1 MKSRNSQEPMCEDI
15 VAFSV
20 KFGLPQ
26 PDKPTIL
33 AKDVMDYRI
42 DFIQEE
48 LDELI
53 EAQVNDD
60 LEGMLDALVDIM
72 YVTLGTA
79 WLMNLPILD
88 AWDRVHHAN
97 MQKVRV
103 ENSSDPRSKRNH
115 HLDIVKP
122 DNWVRPYLKDLL
134 S

>member
-1 MKSRNSQEPMCEDI
+1 MKSRNSQEQMCKDI
-15 VAFSV
+15 EAFSI

-26 PDKPTIL
+26 PENSGFLEDE
-33 AKDVMDYRI
+33 DMRYRI
-42 DFIQEE
+42 NFIQEE
-48 LDELI
+48 LDELN
-53 EAQVNDD
+53 EAWNDGD
-60 LEGMLDALVDIM
+60 LEGALDALVDIM